1 MKGMN
6 TLETR
11 KADPPARGAVEEVKV
26 HARLP
31 GELVGEVGE
40 EADERALE
48 GHGVLVG
55 QVDVGAGDA
64 ELGGGVRQ
72 LVLRV
77 ERRPPHAPNRL
88 RRHHV
93 AGRVPEEVQHCIR
106 HLRHLHSMHSDCSF

>member
-6 TLETR
+6 TLVAR
-11 KADPPARGAVEEVKV
+11 KADPPPRGAVEEVKV

-31 GELVGEVGE
+31 GELVGEVGK

-64 ELGGGVRQ
+64 DEFQAQICVMKLHLKVRQ
-72 LVLRV
+72 L
-77 ERRPPHAPNRL
+77 A
-88 RRHHV
+88 
-93 AGRVPEEVQHCIR
+93 
-106 HLRHLHSMHSDCSF
+106 LHIC

>member
-1 MKGMN
+1 MKGMR
-6 TLETR
+6 TGDQKT
-11 KADPPARGAVEEVKV
+11 DPPPRGAVEEVKV
-26 HARLP
+26 HAQLP
-31 GELVGEVGE
+31 GELVGEVGKE
-40 EADERALE
+40 GNECALE

-93 AGRVPEEVQHCIR
+93 AGRVPEIVTVLER
-106 HLRHLHSMHSDCSF
+106 HRHSDLRDHPLST